1 MALAPYQ
8 RIISDVRARIAD
20 GRLAPGDR
28 LPSTRQ
34 LAKDWGVALAT
45 ATKAMTLLCQEGVL
59 EARPRSGTFVATPAP
74 APAGPRPG
82 TTPASAPAQP
92 ASGTFVATP
101 APAPAQPAS
110 GTFVAAPA
118 SSPARP
124 PGVGRP
130 ASGPRSPDGDL
141 TRQRI
146 IRAAIEIADAE
157 GLDALSMRGVAAKL
171 RVATMST
178 YRHVAGKDDLVLLM
192 ADAAFGE
199 LGYPDPQPEGWRAL
213 MERAART
220 LWTTFRRHPWLA
232 QVTPL
237 TRPMV
242 LPNLL
247 AHSEQMHTALRPSGL
262 DATSRLDVMVMFY
275 SHVQGLAMQL
285 EQETQ
290 AREVTGLTDEEWMD
304 QRTPV
309 LEAVVAS
316 GRYPGFAALMTEL
329 GEEGYDL
336 DLDRLFE
343 LGLRTLLDGL
353 AVTLAKRP

>member
-1 MALAPYQ
+1 VALAPYQ

-28 LPSTRQ
+28 LPSTRR

-45 ATKAMTLLCQEGVL
+45 ATKAMTMLCQEGVL
-59 EARPRSGTFVATPAP
+59 EARPRSGTFVATPASAPPRPTP
-74 APAGPRPG
+74 ADRPAGG
-82 TTPASAPAQP
+82 T
-92 ASGTFVATP
+92 
-101 APAPAQPAS
+101 
-110 GTFVAAPA
+110 
-118 SSPARP
+118 
-124 PGVGRP
+124 
-130 ASGPRSPDGDL
+130 RSPDGDL

-146 IRAAIEIADAE
+146 VRAAIEIADAE
-157 GLDALSMRGVAAKL
+157 GLDALSMRRVAAKL

-178 YRHVAGKDDLVLLM
+178 YRHVASKDDLVLLM

-199 LGYPDPQPEGWRAL
+199 LGYPDPRPDGWRAL

-220 LWTTFRRHPWLA
+220 LWTTYRRHPWLA

-247 AHSEQMHTALRPSGL
+247 AHSEQMHLALRPFGV
-262 DATSRLDVMVMFY
+262 DATGRLDLLVMFY

-285 EQETQ
+285 ERETQ

-304 QRTPV
+304 QRAPA

-316 GRYPGFAALMTEL
+316 GRYPGFSALVTEL

-353 AVTLAKRP
+353 TVTLTKPT